1 MPPAPSAVVEQC
13 YERFANDELPWDL
26 LAEDIVWDVPM
37 VDAGGE
43 GFHGHAG
50 VADFFRR
57 WIGTWE
63 DYSFGVEETR
73 ELPDGRILSLFWER
87 GRGKGSGAQVEL
99 RPAGIWTVT
108 DGKVVHYR
116 GYLDRDEAMRDAG
129 LA

>member
-1 MPPAPSAVVEQC
+1 MPPAPSVVVEQC
-13 YERFANDELPWDL
+13 YEHFANDAIPWDL

-63 DYSFGVEETR
+63 DYSFGVGHSR
-73 ELPDGRILSLFWER
+73 VGDG
-87 GRGKGSGAQVEL
+87 
-99 RPAGIWTVT
+99 
-108 DGKVVHYR
+108 
-116 GYLDRDEAMRDAG
+116 
-129 LA
+129 